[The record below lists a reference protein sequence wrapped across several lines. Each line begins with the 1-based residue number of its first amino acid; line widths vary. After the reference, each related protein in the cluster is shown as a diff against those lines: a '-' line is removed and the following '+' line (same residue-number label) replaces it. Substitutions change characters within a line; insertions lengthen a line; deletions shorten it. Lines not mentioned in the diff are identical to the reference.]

1 MVMVL
6 EELQG
11 IPENMRLDFF
21 ALLMGAPDFNS
32 FLNSMNINDGR
43 FVVSWLGMTSDRY
56 DLEFEQTIQAH
67 EDFRLAWGAG
77 LRRDEAKSIQI
88 FHQSK
93 PVSRDQSRL
102 FANGEWQAREN
113 LVLNLGGM
121 LENYEGHE
129 PIYSYRAAGNLHLD
143 QQNTL
148 RINASRAYRMPTLY
162 EEHVNFVIF
171 LNEPLNDI
179 NTWIKTQGDLAPQ
192 RLDSIELGYLGN
204 FNEYGLTLDVKL
216 FEERYRDMIV
226 SYRDF
231 DYPDP
236 DRGLAD
242 TTVLDNFNELIHEGA
257 QIYSNNGTVDIY
269 GIELNAKYLPTHRDL
284 IFIGYSYLH
293 TKGSEYKY
301 IEDGTLFY
309 DEDLDTRTPSHTF
322 SLLLSHRFDFGI
334 NASTVYYF
342 TDAVTWYG
350 EGDPVPEYKR
360 LDLRLAKRF
369 ELLGSA
375 SEISLLLQHI
385 NGESLE
391 FYNRDTYK
399 NVWNKRAYLQF
410 KTSF

>member
-1 MVMVL
+1 V
-6 EELQG
+6 
-11 IPENMRLDFF
+11 
-21 ALLMGAPDFNS
+21 
-32 FLNSMNINDGR
+32 
-43 FVVSWLGMTSDRY
+43 
-56 DLEFEQTIQAH
+56 
-67 EDFRLAWGAG
+67 G
-77 LRRDEAKSIQI
+77 LRRDEAKSVQI
-88 FHQSK
+88 FHQTN
-93 PVSRDQSRL
+93 PVSRNQSRL

-129 PIYSYRAAGNLHLD
+129 PLYSYRAAGNLHLD

-179 NTWIKTQGDLAPQ
+179 NTWIKTQGDLDPQ

-216 FEERYRDMIV
+216 FEERYRDVIV

-242 TTVLDNFNELIHEGA
+242 TTILDNFNELIHEGT
-257 QIYSNNGTVDIY
+257 QVYSNNGTVDIY

-293 TKGSEYKY
+293 SKGSEYKY
-301 IEDGTLFY
+301 IKDGTGFY
-309 DEDLDTRTPSHTF
+309 GDDLNTRTPSHTF

-334 NASTVYYF
+334 DASTVYYF

-350 EGDPVPEYKR
+350 EGDTVPEYKR
-360 LDLRLAKRF
+360 LDLRLAKRLK
-369 ELLGSA
+369 LLGSA

-410 KTSF
+410 KASF